1 MSSFL
6 NELLP
11 LLRYWIE
18 TTAVMLVLLPIHHPQ
33 RLRRLLPA
41 VVINLIVILLCAL
54 FMTTVA
60 EMWNGVLSSI
70 LVYGLC
76 GGINLLLFLL
86 IAFPDTPKWTILFTI
101 MIAVNVQHCVTM
113 TYNLLNALPWWT
125 LPEHGIGML
134 LIRAA
139 ILAFLLLLSSRLF
152 GRKMRLDNSVKV
164 DGLTVLS
171 CFGLT
176 TVMNILLRFV
186 MEGNTDP
193 VRIVLINLAWLFATV
208 FIFAFHVLVLER
220 ARQTAR
226 AETAKVI
233 AEREHRA
240 YITLK
245 RNLETMR
252 AMAHDMKYYTHA
264 LQRTGMPDRVAADRI
279 AEVVRIYEETFD
291 TGCEALDLL
300 LSDKAAM
307 CASKGISLIC
317 SADASRL
324 ADMDIGDLYSLFGN
338 ALDNAVE
345 YLQTVAEPEKRYIRL
360 EVKEIGSFVS
370 ITLRNYCALPPV
382 STDAIESTK
391 TDKSLHGYG
400 IPNMRS
406 VAARYDGDMRI
417 ERTGTEFVLRV
428 LLHIS

>member
-6 NELLP
+6 NELLL

-18 TTAVMLVLLPIHHPQ
+18 TTAAVLALLPIHKPQ
-33 RLRRLLPA
+33 KLRRLLPA
-41 VVINLIVILLCAL
+41 AVINLIVILLCAL
-54 FMTTVA
+54 FMTTVG
-60 EMWNGVLSSI
+60 EMWNGALSSI
-70 LVYGLC
+70 LVYALC
-76 GGINLLLFLL
+76 GGINLFLL
-86 IAFPDTPKWTILFTI
+86 LLIVVPDTPKWTILFTI

-113 TYNLLNALPWWT
+113 TYNLLNALPGWT

-134 LIRAA
+134 LIRAG
-139 ILAFLLLLSSRLF
+139 ILAFLLLISHLL
-152 GRKMRLDNSVKV
+152 GRKMRLDDGVKV

-176 TVMNILLRFV
+176 SVMNVLLRFV

-193 VRIVLINLAWLFATV
+193 VRIVLIELAWLFATV

-240 YITLK
+240 YVTLK

-252 AMAHDMKYYTHA
+252 AMAHDMKYYTEA
-264 LQRTGMPDRVAADRI
+264 LQRTGMPDRMATDRI
-279 AEVVRIYEETFD
+279 AEAVRIYEETFD

-300 LSDKAAM
+300 LSDKAAV

-317 SADASRL
+317 SADASQL
-324 ADMDIGDLYSLFGN
+324 ADMDVGDLYSLFGN

-345 YLQTVAEPEKRYIRL
+345 HLQTVAESEKRYIRL
-360 EVKEIGSFVS
+360 EVKEIGAFVS
-370 ITLRNYCALPPV
+370 VTLRNYCVLPPI

-391 TDKSLHGYG
+391 MDKPLHGYG
-400 IPNMRS
+400 IPNIRS
-406 VAARYDGDMRI
+406 VAARYGGDLRI

-428 LLHIS
+428 LLHIP